1 MYMELKHLTIVKDKR
16 SNCLSCMGITTI
28 QDYIKY
34 IEDIYKIKGGIEGQR
49 DALRT
54 SSAIKIRKRMV
65 EDIVKGTVLPP
76 VVLGLLLSHEDF
88 IKINTAEPNKDVI
101 LEILSN
107 ASDENISLIDGMQR
121 TTAIIEA
128 FKMSEDIA
136 NNDLRVEIWIVENLN
151 NLMYRM
157 LVLNTGQ
164 VPWTIRRQL
173 EVVYGSLLKTIKNS
187 VPEIEIYAID
197 DSKYR
202 TDGGQYQ
209 GESIIEL
216 FIVFGSRKEK
226 VNIKERVAEEFT
238 RLDFIES
245 TDKSDLLSMFI
256 RCLQIMYKVDKAFTR
271 FESQNKTGKF
281 AEGKDLFKSQPARI
295 GFMAALAIEIFGRPG
310 NDRGEEAQLK
320 ILNRIENEVDDFI
333 ALVDKLTKEELEAF
347 LALNILNECLND
359 HNPSKVGDFER
370 TFFKEAFY
378 ALIQEHFNTQSMVLS
393 WRAY

>member
-1 MYMELKHLTIVKDKR
+1 MELKHLTIVKDKR

-347 LALNILNECLND
+347 LALNILN
-359 HNPSKVGDFER
+359 PSKVGDFER

>member
-1 MYMELKHLTIVKDKR
+1 MELKHLTIVKDKR

-271 FESQNKTGKF
+271 FESQNKTGKCCKIYTLYAVHQHNRF
-281 AEGKDLFKSQPARI
+281 VRISLKKQNRNKINNLIDSQLFV
-295 GFMAALAIEIFGRPG
+295 FH
-310 NDRGEEAQLK
+310 
-320 ILNRIENEVDDFI
+320 
-333 ALVDKLTKEELEAF
+333 LVSS
-347 LALNILNECLND
+347 LAL
-359 HNPSKVGDFER
+359 GR
-370 TFFKEAFY
+370 
-378 ALIQEHFNTQSMVLS
+378 IQSASSSSFMTIDLSPEEYRSM
-393 WRAY
+393 AHP

>member
-1 MYMELKHLTIVKDKR
+1 MELKHLTIVKDKR

-370 TFFKEAFY
+370 TFFMEAFY

>member
-1 MYMELKHLTIVKDKR
+1 MELKHLTIVKDKR

-88 IKINTAEPNKDVI
+88 VKINTAEPNKDVI

-271 FESQNKTGKF
+271 FESENLQRAKTY
-281 AEGKDLFKSQPARI
+281 
-295 GFMAALAIEIFGRPG
+295 
-310 NDRGEEAQLK
+310 LK
-320 ILNRIENEVDDFI
+320 VNLQ
-333 ALVDKLTKEELEAF
+333 EL
-347 LALNILNECLND
+347 D
-359 HNPSKVGDFER
+359 
-370 TFFKEAFY
+370 
-378 ALIQEHFNTQSMVLS
+378 S
-393 WRAY
+393 WLL

>member
-1 MYMELKHLTIVKDKR
+1 
-16 SNCLSCMGITTI
+16 MGVTTI
-28 QDYIKY
+28 KEYISY
-34 IEDIYKIKGGIEGQR
+34 INDIYRMKGGIEGQR

-65 EDIVKGTVLPP
+65 DDIVKGTVLPP

-88 IKINTAEPNKDVI
+88 IKLDNVSHDTKI
-101 LEILSN
+101 LQDTLSQ
-107 ASDENISLIDGMQR
+107 ASNENISLIDGMQR

-128 FKMSEDIA
+128 LKSNEQIE
-136 NNDLRVEIWIVENLN
+136 NNELRVEVWIVENLN

-164 VPWTIRRQL
+164 VPWTVRRQL
-173 EVVYGSLLKTIKNS
+173 EVVYGSLLKTIKEE
-187 VPEIEIYAID
+187 VPEIDIYTID

-245 TDKSDLLSMFI
+245 TDKGDFLSIFI
-256 RCLQIMYKVDKAFTR
+256 KCLKLMYSIDKAFTR
-271 FESQNKTGKF
+271 YESEEKIGRF
-281 AEGKDLFKSQPARI
+281 SDGKDLFKSQPARI
-295 GFMAALAIEIFGRPG
+295 GFISALAVEILGRPG
-310 NDRGEEAQLK
+310 NDKGEETQTK
-320 ILNRIENEVDDFI
+320 ILQRIETEVKEFI
-333 ALVDKLTKEELEAF
+333 ALVDGLSEVELKEF
-347 LALNILNECLND
+347 LSLNILNECLKDN
-359 HNPSKVGDFER
+359 NPSKVGDFER
-370 TFFKEAFY
+370 SFFKEAFA
-378 ALIQEHFNTQSMVLS
+378 ALIKEHFDIQSMVLS

>member
-1 MYMELKHLTIVKDKR
+1 MELKHLTIVKDKR

-271 FESQNKTGKF
+271 FES

>member
-1 MYMELKHLTIVKDKR
+1 MELKHVTIVKDKR

-34 IEDIYKIKGGIEGQR
+34 IENIYTNKGGIEGQR
-49 DALRT
+49 DVLRT
-54 SSAIKIRKRMV
+54 SSAIKIRKRMI
-65 EDIVKGTVLPP
+65 EDVAKGTVLPP
-76 VVLGLLLSHEDF
+76 LVLGLLLSHEDF
-88 IKINTAEPNKDVI
+88 EKINTEEPNEDTI
-101 LEILSN
+101 LDLLSHSPN
-107 ASDENISLIDGMQR
+107 ENVSLIDGMQR

-128 FKMSEDIA
+128 FKANENIA

-173 EVVYGSLLKTIKNS
+173 EVVYGSLLKTIKES
-187 VPEIEIYAID
+187 IPDIEIYTID
-197 DSKYR
+197 DSRYR

-245 TDKSDLLSMFI
+245 TDRSDLLSMFI
-256 RCLQIMYKVDKAFTR
+256 RCLQIMYKIDKSFTR
-271 FESQNKTGKF
+271 HEVENKTGKF
-281 AEGKDLFKSQPARI
+281 SEGKDLFKSQPARV
-295 GFMAALAIEIFGRPG
+295 GFMTALAIDIFGRPG
-310 NDRGEEAQLK
+310 NDRSEELQTK
-320 ILNRIENEVDDFI
+320 NLNRIEQEVDDFI
-333 ALVDKLTKEELEAF
+333 SLINNFSEDELKTF
-347 LALNILNECLND
+347 LSLDILNECLAD

-378 ALIQEHFNTQSMVLS
+378 TLIQEHFNVQSMILC

>member
-1 MYMELKHLTIVKDKR
+1 MELKHLTIVKDKR

-28 QDYIKY
+28 QDYINY

-370 TFFKEAFY
+370 TFLRKLFMPLYKSI
-378 ALIQEHFNTQSMVLS
+378 LIHKVWF
-393 WRAY
+393 

>member
-1 MYMELKHLTIVKDKR
+1 MELKHLTIVKDKR

-271 FESQNKTGKF
+271 FESGKF

>member
-1 MYMELKHLTIVKDKR
+1 MELRHLTIVKDKR
-16 SNCLSCMGITTI
+16 SNCLSCIGITTI

-65 EDIVKGTVLPP
+65 EDVVKGTVLPP

-88 IKINTAEPNKDVI
+88 VKINTKEPDQSFI
-101 LEILSN
+101 LDILSN

-128 FKMSEDIA
+128 FKISEDIA
-136 NNDLRVEIWIVENLN
+136 QNDLRVEIWIVENLN

-173 EVVYGSLLKTIKNS
+173 EVVYGSLLKTIKDS

-256 RCLQIMYKVDKAFTR
+256 RCLQIMYKIDKAFTR
-271 FESQNKTGKF
+271 FTSNNNSTGKF
-281 AEGKDLFKSQPARI
+281 SEGKDLFKSQPARI
-295 GFMAALAIEIFGRPG
+295 GFITALAIEIFGRPG
-310 NDRGEEAQLK
+310 NDRGENVQIE
-320 ILNRIENEVDDFI
+320 ILNRIEKETEDFI
-333 ALVDKLTKEELEAF
+333 ALVDKFTKEELESF

-378 ALIQEHFNTQSMVLS
+378 ALIKEHFYTKTMVLS

>member
-1 MYMELKHLTIVKDKR
+1 MELKHLTIVKDKR

-28 QDYIKY
+28 QDYINY

-281 AEGKDLFKSQPARI
+281 SYISKFHIIISC
-295 GFMAALAIEIFGRPG
+295 
-310 NDRGEEAQLK
+310 
-320 ILNRIENEVDDFI
+320 
-333 ALVDKLTKEELEAF
+333 KL
-347 LALNILNECLND
+347 IVYIVMC
-359 HNPSKVGDFER
+359 
-370 TFFKEAFY
+370 FY
-378 ALIQEHFNTQSMVLS
+378 QETN
-393 WRAY
+393 

>member
-370 TFFKEAFY
+370 TFFKEAY
-378 ALIQEHFNTQSMVLS
+378 
-393 WRAY
+393 

>member
-1 MYMELKHLTIVKDKR
+1 MELKHLTIVKDKR

-370 TFFKEAFY
+370 TFFKEAF
-378 ALIQEHFNTQSMVLS
+378 
-393 WRAY
+393 

>member
-1 MYMELKHLTIVKDKR
+1 MELKHLTIVKDKR

-136 NNDLRVEIWIVENLN
+136 NNDLRVEIWIVE

>member
-1 MYMELKHLTIVKDKR
+1 MVLKELTIVKDKR
-16 SNCLSCMGITTI
+16 SNCLSCMGVTTI
-28 QDYIKY
+28 KEYISY
-34 IEDIYKIKGGIEGQR
+34 INDIYRMKGGIEGQR

-65 EDIVKGTVLPP
+65 DDIVKGTVLPP

-88 IKINTAEPNKDVI
+88 IKLDNVSHDTKI
-101 LEILSN
+101 LQDTLSQ
-107 ASDENISLIDGMQR
+107 ASNENISLIDGMQR

-128 FKMSEDIA
+128 LKSNEQIE
-136 NNDLRVEIWIVENLN
+136 NNELRVEVWIVENLN

-164 VPWTIRRQL
+164 VPWTVRRQL
-173 EVVYGSLLKTIKNS
+173 EVVYGSLLKTIKEE
-187 VPEIEIYAID
+187 VPEIDIYTID

-202 TDGGQYQ
+202 TDGRQYQ

-245 TDKSDLLSMFI
+245 TDKGDFLSIFI
-256 RCLQIMYKVDKAFTR
+256 KCLKLMYSIDKAFTR
-271 FESQNKTGKF
+271 YESEEKIGRF
-281 AEGKDLFKSQPARI
+281 SDGKDLFKSQPARI
-295 GFMAALAIEIFGRPG
+295 GFISALAVEILGRPG
-310 NDRGEEAQLK
+310 NDKGEETQTK
-320 ILNRIENEVDDFI
+320 ILQRIETEVKEFI
-333 ALVDKLTKEELEAF
+333 ALVDGLSEVELKEF
-347 LALNILNECLND
+347 LSLNILNECLKDN
-359 HNPSKVGDFER
+359 NPSKVGDFER
-370 TFFKEAFY
+370 SFFKEAFA
-378 ALIQEHFNTQSMVLS
+378 ALIKEHFDIQSMVLS